1 MSGAGEGRRP
11 PTRPSVRSALLLAVA
26 VAVVA
31 AVVAAVGP
39 LFLASRTSAPGS
51 ITSARGPTSAA
62 QVACR
67 APPPPP
73 TTAAATARLDA
84 PPDPSTAGGARWRAT
99 LTTTCGVITLELDG
113 RSAAATVASFVA
125 MARSGYWTDSVCHRL
140 TTRQAPTGFLQCG
153 DQPARGAG
161 GPRYALPLENLPPDN
176 RYVRGMVAM
185 ARGADGMAT
194 AGEFFMVHRDF
205 AVAGGRPGYTVF
217 GRVVEGQELV
227 DHIAAGGGEDTRPDG
242 PPFISIS
249 ILTVTV
255 HTVGASATA

>member
-1 MSGAGEGRRP
+1 MSGAGEGRP
-11 PTRPSVRSALLLAVA
+11 PSTVPSVRTALLLV
-26 VAVVA
+26 VAVV
-31 AVVAAVGP
+31 VAAAGLVVV
-39 LFLASRTSAPGS
+39 ASRTSGPAP
-51 ITSARGPTSAA
+51 SAA
-62 QVACR
+62 PQVTCR

-73 TTAAATARLDA
+73 TTATRIEAA
-84 PPDPSTAGGARWRAT
+84 PDPSSAGGARWRAT

-113 RSAAATVASFVA
+113 RSAPATVASFVA
-125 MARSGYWTDSVCHRL
+125 LARAGYWTDSVCHRL

-153 DQPARGAG
+153 DPTGRGLG
-161 GPRYALPLENLPPDN
+161 DPGYDLPLENLPPDD

-185 ARGADGMAT
+185 ARGDGVTGT

-205 AVAGGRPGYTVF
+205 TVAGGRPGYTVF
-217 GRVVEGQELV
+217 GRVVEGQEVV

-255 HTVGASATA
+255 GRVGAV